1 MINWDAV
8 GAIGE
13 IVGAVA
19 VVVTLGYLAKQMRQ
33 ANLHT
38 KSQVR
43 QRMIEQTQEELY
55 VIVNDP
61 SIHELFVRDQTLDP
75 DEQVR
80 LNAYLVSFM
89 RQREFEWLQH
99 EDGVIDKHTYET
111 YYAVIPLLLG
121 TERTRR
127 WWERFGKQGFD
138 QGFVREVDGRLIS
151 SGYDSYMNDIRTWDD
166 PRPEQAE

>member
-1 MINWDAV
+1 MNWEAI

-19 VVVTLGYLAKQMRQ
+19 VVATIGYLARQMRQ
-33 ANLHT
+33 ANLHA

-55 VIVNDP
+55 VAVSDP

-75 DEQVR
+75 NEQVR

-89 RQREFEWLQH
+89 RQREWEWFQY
-99 EDGVIDKHTYET
+99 EDGVIDKSAYES

-127 WWERFGKQGFD
+127 WWERVGKSGFD
-138 QGFVREVDGRLIS
+138 KGFVREVDRRLES
-151 SGYDSYMNDIRTWDD
+151 SGYQSYMNDIRTWDD
-166 PRPEQAE
+166 ARPDTTG

>member
-1 MINWDAV
+1 MNWEAI

-19 VVVTLGYLAKQMRQ
+19 VVATLGYLARQMRQ
-33 ANLHT
+33 ANLHA

-43 QRMIEQTQEELY
+43 QRMIEQTQDELY
-55 VIVNDP
+55 VAVNDP

-75 DEQVR
+75 NDQVR

-89 RQREFEWLQH
+89 RQREWEWFQH
-99 EDGVIDKHTYET
+99 VDGVIDKRAHES

-127 WWERFGKQGFD
+127 WWERVGKSGFD
-138 QGFVREVDGRLIS
+138 KAFVREVDERLES
-151 SGYDSYMNDIRTWDD
+151 SGYQSYMNDIRTWDD
-166 PRPEQAE
+166 ARPDTTG

>member
-1 MINWDAV
+1 MNWEAI

-13 IVGAVA
+13 IVGALA
-19 VVVTLGYLAKQMRQ
+19 VVATLGYLARQMRQ
-33 ANLHT
+33 ANMHA

-43 QRMIEQTQEELY
+43 QRMIEQTQDELY

-75 DEQVR
+75 SEQVR

-89 RQREFEWLQH
+89 RQREWEWFQY
-99 EDGVIDKHTYET
+99 EDGVIDKRAHES

-127 WWERFGKQGFD
+127 WWERVGKSGFD
-138 QGFVREVDGRLIS
+138 KGFVREVDERLKS
-151 SGYDSYMNDIRTWDD
+151 SGYQSYMNDIRTWDD
-166 PRPEQAE
+166 ARPETTG